1 MQEKIELLR
10 SAIRELKQVTGTCN
24 GYPREFCP
32 HVLGQK
38 GAKWSVLVWQFAGL
52 SESSL
57 RPDGDWRCF
66 ELDDLEHLAKRDGD
80 WHRGWSTGQR
90 EQSCVDLIDTT
101 VDINHAAEI
110 RETSREHTRWPAVRR
125 RDRRRW

>member
-80 WHRGWSTGQR
+80 WHTQDEQDEKGTEDRGG
-90 EQSCVDLIDTT
+90 
-101 VDINHAAEI
+101 NHCFQCPSVRSSSAGA
-110 RETSREHTRWPAVRR
+110 RLWMTRSSMA
-125 RDRRRW
+125 